1 MTTKEKARNYI
12 WSRIQSTERDYVQI
26 HNDMRQGPD
35 GRISMETL
43 ENMLDSCDRKLDMY
57 NYLFKLVEL
66 DEE

>member
-12 WSRIQSTERDYVQI
+12 WSRIQATERDYIQI
-26 HNDMRQGPD
+26 HNDMRQGSD